1 MLGLVGLGMGYTGL
15 YGIGWDGLGCD
26 DQVDN
31 GLTLT
36 GFVWLGWGLV
46 MFESDTTAHIFC

>member
-36 GFVWLGWGLV
+36 GLYGLV
-46 MFESDTTAHIFC
+46 GVW